1 MDVQARLNMLQF
13 EHDSLI
19 RELHSL
25 RNMYMQ
31 FSISSDGLIARSS
44 FHIVTKDLDTLLHKY
59 GGKQ

>member
-1 MDVQARLNMLQF
+1 MDVQARLNMLHF

-19 RELHSL
+19 RELYSL

-31 FSISSDGLIARSS
+31 FSISSDSLIARSS
-44 FHIVTKDLDTLLHKY
+44 FHIVAKDLDTLLHKY